1 LYFTVFQEKDS
12 TIIAGLPDVP
22 ALVGSGQSVG
32 GVVSQ
37 TVGGGG
43 GPQHQLQRIVSRCK
57 CEFFY
62 VGYGQTLDVG
72 SVNQVPAPPREE
84 VSPWERKDLTA
95 ADAFT
100 LMHHDLDVC
109 TNSLQYAM
117 ILDIVNNLL
126 LYVEPRRK
134 EASERLQRMRFQ
146 LQLHSVEDQ
155 KRPIQQLQN
164 TVRGL
169 VAKLRRLE
177 RETYLVQKALADESS
192 PELLTKMERLE
203 ANVFEC
209 KEQLGAKAEELDVM
223 LSCYKETT
231 APATASTTLKDKP
244 AAVARVAEICFKH
257 AQWRLTDADGQL
269 GIADLILTNFLYTK
283 TSKTDDSVEHLLEL
297 GYVRMTN
304 LLPNQIYTEVLV
316 PTELQSNMPVD
327 RQRALRVFCRE
338 KAPVAGISVK
348 EHFEINVVPLTIGKQ
363 MYNLCQIQQSLLFL
377 IFFFLYTGLTKKFF
391 NTMLKFCFPERD
403 PEGIEEAPA
412 PQRDSSFYVPI
423 ERRDDVEKMKERAD
437 KNKLFIYIKI
447 PEVPVR
453 VSYKVT

>member
-1 LYFTVFQEKDS
+1 M
-12 TIIAGLPDVP
+12 
-22 ALVGSGQSVG
+22 GSGQSVG

-43 GPQHQLQRIVSRCK
+43 GLQHQLQRIVSRCK

-72 SVNQVPAPPREE
+72 SVDQIPPPPREE

-192 PELLTKMERLE
+192 PELLTEIERLE

-223 LSCYKETT
+223 LNCYKETT
-231 APATASTTLKDKP
+231 APAAASATLKDKP

-304 LLPNQIYTEVLV
+304 LLPNQTYTEVLV

-348 EHFEINVVPLTIGKQ
+348 EHFEINVVPLTIGKLK
-363 MYNLCQIQQSLLFL
+363 YNSYRIQFYFDTSCYASLFLVLVSFDCCFFVPVFLLCFDCRFVSVLLFCFIYFICNLIFINSLSSPPLQLEWAEFAFFVSLLIFGAFCITVL
-377 IFFFLYTGLTKKFF
+377 IIF
-391 NTMLKFCFPERD
+391 
-403 PEGIEEAPA
+403 
-412 PQRDSSFYVPI
+412 
-423 ERRDDVEKMKERAD
+423 
-437 KNKLFIYIKI
+437 
-447 PEVPVR
+447 
-453 VSYKVT
+453 

>member
-1 LYFTVFQEKDS
+1 M
-12 TIIAGLPDVP
+12 
-22 ALVGSGQSVG
+22 
-32 GVVSQ
+32 VSQ

-62 VGYGQTLDVG
+62 VGYGQALDVG
-72 SVNQVPAPPREE
+72 FVDQVPPPPREE
-84 VSPWERKDLTA
+84 VSPWERKELSA

-177 RETYLVQKALADESS
+177 RETYLVQKALAEESS
-192 PELLTKMERLE
+192 PELLVEMERLE
-203 ANVFEC
+203 ARVFEC

-231 APATASTTLKDKP
+231 APTTASTTLKDKP

-269 GIADLILTNFLYTK
+269 GIADLLLTNFLYTK

-304 LLPNQIYTEVLV
+304 LLPNQVYTDVLT
-316 PTELQSNMPVD
+316 PTELQNNMPVD
-327 RQRALRVFCRE
+327 RKRALRVFCRE

-348 EHFEINVVPLTIGKQ
+348 EHFEINVVPLTIGK
-363 MYNLCQIQQSLLFL
+363 
-377 IFFFLYTGLTKKFF
+377 
-391 NTMLKFCFPERD
+391 
-403 PEGIEEAPA
+403 
-412 PQRDSSFYVPI
+412 
-423 ERRDDVEKMKERAD
+423 
-437 KNKLFIYIKI
+437 
-447 PEVPVR
+447 
-453 VSYKVT
+453 

>member
-1 LYFTVFQEKDS
+1 MRKHTLEENAEENSHRVTFQEKDS

-72 SVNQVPAPPREE
+72 SVDQVPPPPREE

-192 PELLTKMERLE
+192 PELLTEMERLE
-203 ANVFEC
+203 TSVFEC

-231 APATASTTLKDKP
+231 APAAASTTLKDKP

-348 EHFEINVVPLTIGKQ
+348 EHFEINVVPLTIGK
-363 MYNLCQIQQSLLFL
+363 
-377 IFFFLYTGLTKKFF
+377 
-391 NTMLKFCFPERD
+391 E
-403 PEGIEEAPA
+403 
-412 PQRDSSFYVPI
+412 
-423 ERRDDVEKMKERAD
+423 
-437 KNKLFIYIKI
+437 KLFNSWGKL
-447 PEVPVR
+447 
-453 VSYKVT
+453 